1 MSSSPT
7 LPILNTGMSPTAPIL
22 CLALSACIQRTG
34 CLFRSRR
41 PVPNVGWCEAHK
53 RRFTCQLCTAAKG
66 GAKKTPAKLEQ
77 LAKARA
83 AKAAKRAKGESS

>member
-1 MSSSPT
+1 M
-7 LPILNTGMSPTAPIL
+7 
-22 CLALSACIQRTG
+22 
-34 CLFRSRR
+34 
-41 PVPNVGWCEAHK
+41 PNVGWCEAHK